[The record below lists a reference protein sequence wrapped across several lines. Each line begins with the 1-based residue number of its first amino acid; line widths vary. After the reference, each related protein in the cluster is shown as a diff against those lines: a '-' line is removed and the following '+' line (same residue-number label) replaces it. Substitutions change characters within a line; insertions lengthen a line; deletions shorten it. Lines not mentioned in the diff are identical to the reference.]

1 MSSVPV
7 TNININENNSPK
19 KEEIKNSTNNP
30 SVEIKESF
38 SLGDNDNKTKKV
50 IKVQEEN
57 INGNYGRIYIQ
68 ESSSN
73 RDGFKSN
80 SNLNSNSDNNK
91 SRPVQQKETK
101 KTIITLNTNKNQ
113 TTNNKKK
120 NYSISV
126 DNKYE
131 KKANEKPK
139 NKNLRSK
146 SIVRGGDYKNILI
159 THYIY
164 SSSDIP
170 FHIIDPLKETTDEI
184 RRKYMI
190 KINDKNRNGRNGKVR
205 VTYNCSCDKI
215 KARPKGNLNLK
226 GVITNI
232 TAPSRKKNNSIIKIN
247 EVNNEYKRNKERKEG
262 KEGKD
267 SIMKMKMRNNK
278 SDNNAN
284 KGNVGGLSASY
295 KKRNQKN
302 NNTDGI
308 NIKKINY

>member
-80 SNLNSNSDNNK
+80 SNLNSDNNK

-184 RRKYMI
+184 RKKYMI

-302 NNTDGI
+302 NNNINNI
-308 NIKKINY
+308 NIKKIN

>member
-7 TNININENNSPK
+7 INININENKSPK
-19 KEEIKNSTNNP
+19 KEELKNTTNNP

-38 SLGDNDNKTKKV
+38 SLGDNANKTKK
-50 IKVQEEN
+50 IINVQEEN

-80 SNLNSNSDNNK
+80 SNLNSDNYK

-113 TTNNKKK
+113 ASNYKKK

-131 KKANEKPK
+131 KKVNEKPK
-139 NKNLRSK
+139 NKNMRSK

-170 FHIIDPLKETTDEI
+170 FHIIDPLRETTDEI

-190 KINDKNRNGRNGKVR
+190 KLNDKNRNGRNGKVR
-205 VTYNCSCDKI
+205 VTYNSSCDKI
-215 KARPKGNLNLK
+215 KTMPKGKSNLK
-226 GVITNI
+226 GVITLAPRRKNI
-232 TAPSRKKNNSIIKIN
+232 SMVKNI

-267 SIMKMKMRNNK
+267 SIIKMKMRNNNR

-302 NNTDGI
+302 YNNINNI
-308 NIKKINY
+308 NIKKIN

>member
-19 KEEIKNSTNNP
+19 KEEIKNSINNP

-80 SNLNSNSDNNK
+80 SNLNSDNNK

-131 KKANEKPK
+131 KKANEKSK

-302 NNTDGI
+302 NNNINNI
-308 NIKKINY
+308 NIKKIN

>member
-19 KEEIKNSTNNP
+19 KEEIKNSTNNQ

-80 SNLNSNSDNNK
+80 SNLNSDNNK

-232 TAPSRKKNNSIIKIN
+232 TVPSRRKNNSIVKIN

-302 NNTDGI
+302 NNNINNI
-308 NIKKINY
+308 NIKKIN